1 LFGTKDSERRYGTRT
16 GFGGRAFQECAM
28 RKILLALALGASTV
42 FAVSPAIAQPVKIE
56 DLCVKVAK
64 HLLMTETLN
73 TGVVQSFPEL
83 KPPGARM
90 TYSTRDGVEKK
101 NMVDTFECQF
111 DNAKAPFG
119 LKRFCL
125 ASTCYSADEKN
136 EENKR
141 RFDEVRILLEREGL

>member
-1 LFGTKDSERRYGTRT
+1 
-16 GFGGRAFQECAM
+16 M
-28 RKILLALALGASTV
+28 RKIILVLALVAT
-42 FAVSPAIAQPVKIE
+42 PAAAQSMKVE

-64 HLLMTETLN
+64 HLLMTDTLH

-101 NMVDTFECQF
+101 DMVDTIECQF
-111 DNAKAPFG
+111 ESAKAPFG
-119 LKRFCL
+119 VKRFCI

-136 EENKR
+136 AENKR

>member
-1 LFGTKDSERRYGTRT
+1 
-16 GFGGRAFQECAM
+16 M
-28 RKILLALALGASTV
+28 RKIILALALVAT
-42 FAVSPAIAQPVKIE
+42 PAAAQSMKVE

-64 HLLMTETLN
+64 HLLMTGTLH

-101 NMVDTFECQF
+101 DMVDTIECQF
-111 DNAKAPFG
+111 ESAKAPFG
-119 LKRFCL
+119 VTRFCV

-136 EENKR
+136 AENKR

>member
-1 LFGTKDSERRYGTRT
+1 MK
-16 GFGGRAFQECAM
+16 
-28 RKILLALALGASTV
+28 KIILALVLTAT
-42 FAVSPAIAQPVKIE
+42 PAAAQSMKVE

-64 HLLMTETLN
+64 HLLMTDNLH

-101 NMVDTFECQF
+101 DMVDTFECQF
-111 DNAKAPFG
+111 DSAKAPFG

-136 EENKR
+136 QENKR

>member
-1 LFGTKDSERRYGTRT
+1 
-16 GFGGRAFQECAM
+16 M
-28 RKILLALALGASTV
+28 RKILVALVLLA
-42 FAVSPAIAQPVKIE
+42 SPAAAQSMKVE

-64 HLLMTETLN
+64 HLLMTDTLH

-101 NMVDTFECQF
+101 DMVDTIECQF
-111 DNAKAPFG
+111 DSAKAPFG

-125 ASTCYSADEKN
+125 ASTCYSAGEKN

-141 RFDEVRILLEREGL
+141 RFDEVRILLERENL

>member
-1 LFGTKDSERRYGTRT
+1 
-16 GFGGRAFQECAM
+16 M
-28 RKILLALALGASTV
+28 RKILFALALAATPIV
-42 FAVSPAIAQPVKIE
+42 AVPPAAAQSMKIE

-64 HLLMTETLN
+64 HLLMTETFHP
-73 TGVVQSFPEL
+73 GVVQSFPEL

-101 NMVDTFECQF
+101 DMVDTFECQF
-111 DNAKAPFG
+111 NSPTAPYG
-119 LKRFCL
+119 LQRFCL

-136 EENKR
+136 QENKR

>member
-1 LFGTKDSERRYGTRT
+1 MKTI
-16 GFGGRAFQECAM
+16 AF
-28 RKILLALALGASTV
+28 ALVLIA
-42 FAVSPAIAQPVKIE
+42 SPAAAQTMTVE

-64 HLLMTETLN
+64 HLLMTDNLH

-101 NMVDTFECQF
+101 DMVDTIECQVE
-111 DNAKAPFG
+111 NAKAPFKV
-119 LKRFCL
+119 KRFCV

-141 RFDEVRILLEREGL
+141 RFDEVRVLLEREGL

>member
-1 LFGTKDSERRYGTRT
+1 
-16 GFGGRAFQECAM
+16 M
-28 RKILLALALGASTV
+28 RKILLALVLLA
-42 FAVSPAIAQPVKIE
+42 SPAAAQSMKVE

-64 HLLMTETLN
+64 HLLMTDTLH

-101 NMVDTFECQF
+101 DMVDTIECQF
-111 DNAKAPFG
+111 DSAKAPFG

-141 RFDEVRILLEREGL
+141 RFDEVRILLERENL

>member
-1 LFGTKDSERRYGTRT
+1 
-16 GFGGRAFQECAM
+16 M
-28 RKILLALALGASTV
+28 RKIVFALVLASPML
-42 FAVSPAIAQPVKIE
+42 AVSPAAAQSMKIE

-64 HLLMTETLN
+64 HLLMTETLH

-101 NMVDTFECQF
+101 DMVDTFECQF
-111 DNAKAPFG
+111 DSATAPYG

-125 ASTCYSADEKN
+125 ASTCYSAGEKN
-136 EENKR
+136 QENKR
-141 RFDEVRILLEREGL
+141 RFEEVHILMEREGL

>member
-1 LFGTKDSERRYGTRT
+1 MK
-16 GFGGRAFQECAM
+16 
-28 RKILLALALGASTV
+28 KIVFALVLLAW
-42 FAVSPAIAQPVKIE
+42 PAAAQSMKVE

-64 HLLMTETLN
+64 NLLMTDTLH

-101 NMVDTFECQF
+101 DMVDTIECQF

-119 LKRFCL
+119 LKRFCVT
-125 ASTCYSADEKN
+125 STCYSGDEKN

>member
-1 LFGTKDSERRYGTRT
+1 MT
-16 GFGGRAFQECAM
+16 GAPAWGPAFQEFIMKKFVLALV
-28 RKILLALALGASTV
+28 LLA
-42 FAVSPAIAQPVKIE
+42 SPAAAQTVKVE
-56 DLCVKVAK
+56 DMCVKVAK
-64 HLLMTETLN
+64 NLLMTETLH

-101 NMVDTFECQF
+101 DMVDTIECQF
-111 DNAKAPFG
+111 ESATAPFR
-119 LKRFCL
+119 LKKFCL
-125 ASTCYSADEKN
+125 SSTCYSADEKN

>member
-1 LFGTKDSERRYGTRT
+1 
-16 GFGGRAFQECAM
+16 M
-28 RKILLALALGASTV
+28 RKILVALVLLA
-42 FAVSPAIAQPVKIE
+42 SPAAGQSMKVE

-64 HLLMTETLN
+64 HLLMTDTLH

-101 NMVDTFECQF
+101 DMVDTIECQF
-111 DNAKAPFG
+111 DSAKAPFG

-125 ASTCYSADEKN
+125 ASTCYSAGEKN

-141 RFDEVRILLEREGL
+141 RFDEVRILLERENL

>member
-1 LFGTKDSERRYGTRT
+1 
-16 GFGGRAFQECAM
+16 M
-28 RKILLALALGASTV
+28 RKIVFALVLLA
-42 FAVSPAIAQPVKIE
+42 SPATAQSLKVE

-64 HLLMTETLN
+64 HLLMTDTLH

-101 NMVDTFECQF
+101 DIVDTFECQF
-111 DNAKAPFG
+111 DSAKAPFG

>member
-1 LFGTKDSERRYGTRT
+1 MK
-16 GFGGRAFQECAM
+16 
-28 RKILLALALGASTV
+28 KIILALVLTATPVA
-42 FAVSPAIAQPVKIE
+42 AQSMKVE

-64 HLLMTETLN
+64 HLLMTDNLH

-101 NMVDTFECQF
+101 DMVDTFECQF
-111 DNAKAPFG
+111 DSAKAPFG

-136 EENKR
+136 QENKR

>member
-1 LFGTKDSERRYGTRT
+1 MK
-16 GFGGRAFQECAM
+16 
-28 RKILLALALGASTV
+28 KIVLALVLIA
-42 FAVSPAIAQPVKIE
+42 SPAAAQTMTVE

-64 HLLMTETLN
+64 HLLMTDNLHI
-73 TGVVQSFPEL
+73 GVVQSFPEL

-101 NMVDTFECQF
+101 DMVDTIECQF
-111 DNAKAPFG
+111 ENAKAPFKV
-119 LKRFCL
+119 KRFCV

-141 RFDEVRILLEREGL
+141 RFDEVRVLLEREGL

>member
-1 LFGTKDSERRYGTRT
+1 
-16 GFGGRAFQECAM
+16 M
-28 RKILLALALGASTV
+28 RKIVFALVLASPML
-42 FAVSPAIAQPVKIE
+42 AVSPAAAQSMKIE

-64 HLLMTETLN
+64 HLLMTETLH

-111 DNAKAPFG
+111 DSAAAPYG

-136 EENKR
+136 QENKR
-141 RFDEVRILLEREGL
+141 RFDEVRILMKREGF

>member
-1 LFGTKDSERRYGTRT
+1 
-16 GFGGRAFQECAM
+16 M
-28 RKILLALALGASTV
+28 RKIVFALVLASPML
-42 FAVSPAIAQPVKIE
+42 AVSPAAAQSMKIE

-64 HLLMTETLN
+64 HLLMTETLH

-101 NMVDTFECQF
+101 DMVDTFECQF
-111 DNAKAPFG
+111 DNTTAPYG

-125 ASTCYSADEKN
+125 AGACYSADEKN
-136 EENKR
+136 QENKR
-141 RFDEVRILLEREGL
+141 RFEEVHILMEREGL

>member
-1 LFGTKDSERRYGTRT
+1 MKT
-16 GFGGRAFQECAM
+16 
-28 RKILLALALGASTV
+28 IVLALVLIA
-42 FAVSPAIAQPVKIE
+42 SPAAAQTMTVE

-64 HLLMTETLN
+64 HLLMTDNLH

-101 NMVDTFECQF
+101 DMVDMIECQF
-111 DNAKAPFG
+111 ENAKAPFKV
-119 LKRFCL
+119 KRFCV

-141 RFDEVRILLEREGL
+141 RFDEVRVLLEREGL